1 MVEFHGFFYS
11 VLFIFCKFN
20 SLQAFWNQIMPQ
32 YIYTYYTFFLLFLLF
47 LVVFILHMYMS
58 DAYKQGEQ
66 SQVVCYQ
73 KRREINLGVMWK
85 YGMMIL
91 NIFVVWNFYIYH
103 FLVSSFGVYIVYI
116 CIQVL
121 DFVCVWT
128 IQSRYSL

>member
-1 MVEFHGFFYS
+1 
-11 VLFIFCKFN
+11 
-20 SLQAFWNQIMPQ
+20 MPQ

-91 NIFVVWNFYIYH
+91 NIFVV
-103 FLVSSFGVYIVYI
+103 
-116 CIQVL
+116 
-121 DFVCVWT
+121 
-128 IQSRYSL
+128 